1 MQAIPLHIAPVLTNQ
16 QQPSVNPNQQT
27 AMQPLHAQFQVPYN
41 PNQNPQGQMAGMPY
55 VAAPNQH
62 GPNQNPQGQMAGMP
76 YVAAPNQHGPNQNPQ
91 RQMAAMPYVAAP
103 NQHGMHYLP
112 QAAGF
117 GPQQQPR
124 AAEPVTHQPA
134 ITHAAAATTRDNH
147 LKLPRYALTMSVVVY
162 VMFVALMCW
171 IPGNLCLIPAMITA
185 IMVSNREGHGI

>member
-1 MQAIPLHIAPVLTNQ
+1 MQPIPLHIAPVVTN
-16 QQPSVNPNQQT
+16 QQPSVNPFQQT

-41 PNQNPQGQMAGMPY
+41 PNQNPQGQMA
-55 VAAPNQH
+55 
-62 GPNQNPQGQMAGMP
+62 
-76 YVAAPNQHGPNQNPQ
+76 
-91 RQMAAMPYVAAP
+91 AMPYVVAP
-103 NQHGMHYLP
+103 NQHGMQYVP

-117 GPQQQPR
+117 GPQQQPL

-185 IMVSNREGHGI
+185 IMVSNRGPRNLS

>member
-41 PNQNPQGQMAGMPY
+41 
-55 VAAPNQH
+55 
-62 GPNQNPQGQMAGMP
+62 PNQNPQGQMAGMP